1 MKALSTR
8 GKSPEV
14 EMSECILN
22 GLAPDGGLY
31 IPTLWAES
39 LKDYDECRLD
49 SFHEY
54 AYQAIG
60 PYFVGDELESEVSGF
75 IERAFNFPIELNY
88 VEENKCILE
97 LFHGPTA
104 AFKDFGARFLAEV
117 LSKIGQKKGEL
128 TILVATSGDTGGAVA
143 SAFYNK
149 PGINVAILYPKGKVS
164 PLQEKQLT
172 CWGNNIKSFRVDGSF
187 DDCQALVKEAF
198 NDSAIR
204 EKFNLTSA
212 NSINLGRLLP
222 QMAYQGFSSQLFY
235 DQTGKRA
242 NIVIPSGNLGNA
254 FGAFWAKK
262 MGAPI
267 ENIIMATNANTTIPD
282 FFKSGEYKPLS
293 SVQTLA
299 NAMDVGA
306 PSNMERLL
314 ALHPSIEE
322 LKTIAKTISVS
333 DEEIKSEIKDVF
345 NQYKIKICPH
355 TAVGTL
361 ASKKLLENEPSI
373 ICATA
378 HPSKFKEVVE
388 PEIGTEVELPVEL
401 SALLEKESHVLDIEA
416 NLEVLIKNL

>member
-1 MKALSTR
+1 MKAISTR
-8 GKSPEV
+8 GKAPEV

-31 IPTLWAES
+31 VPTLWAES
-39 LKDYDECRLD
+39 LKDCDAE
-49 SFHEY
+49 SFKEY

-60 PYFVGDELESEVSGF
+60 PYFVDDPLESEVAGF
-75 IERAFNFPIELNY
+75 IERAFNFVLPLCF
-88 VEENKCILE
+88 VEKNHALLE

-117 LSKIGQKKGEL
+117 LSKIGETHGEL

-143 SAFYNK
+143 SAFYDK

-172 CWGNNIKSFRVDGSF
+172 CWGKNIKSFRVDGTF
-187 DDCQALVKEAF
+187 DDCQAMVKEAF
-198 NDSAIR
+198 NDAETKKR
-204 EKFNLTSA
+204 YKLTSA

-222 QMAYQGFSSQLFY
+222 QMAYQGFSAKLFK
-235 DQTGKRA
+235 GSA
-242 NIVIPSGNLGNA
+242 GVNPNVVIPSGNLGNA

-267 ENIIMATNANTTIPD
+267 EKIIMASNANTTIPD
-282 FFKSGEYKPLS
+282 FFDGGEYKPKT

-306 PSNMERLL
+306 PSNMERVMY
-314 ALHPSIEE
+314 LHPNLVE
-322 LKTIAKTISVS
+322 LKKIAGSISIS
-333 DEEIKSEIKDVF
+333 DEEIKTEIKDF
-345 NQYKIKICPH
+345 SKSHHMPICPH

-361 ASKKLLENEPSI
+361 AAKKIFSDEPYLVS
-373 ICATA
+373 ATA
-378 HPSKFKEVVE
+378 HASKFKEVVE
-388 PEIGTEVELPVEL
+388 PEIGHEIMLPPKL
-401 SALLEKESHVLDIEA
+401 SSLMEKESVVTDIDSK
-416 NLEVLIKNL
+416 LEILLEHL